1 MLEVNLFYLNFHL
14 LHEFCILNK
23 ILMNRTLLKFCV
35 EITKWHVYIINV
47 VEVKDCMYIYL
58 YIRSFKTKKK
68 KKRERKRN
76 IREFS
81 SSSLSSLSSFK
92 CVSLFYYEWCMS
104 VWECKSVW
112 RSTNF
117 QHAILIIVQNLSRN
131 FDPELYGFLFQLP
144 TTENLASYYMMNPK
158 SNLRYSSISIRVW
171 IGFLYIG
178 D

>member
-68 KKRERKRN
+68 KRERE
-76 IREFS
+76 RE
-81 SSSLSSLSSFK
+81 
-92 CVSLFYYEWCMS
+92 
-104 VWECKSVW
+104 
-112 RSTNF
+112 
-117 QHAILIIVQNLSRN
+117 I
-131 FDPELYGFLFQLP
+131 
-144 TTENLASYYMMNPK
+144 
-158 SNLRYSSISIRVW
+158 
-171 IGFLYIG
+171 
-178 D
+178 

>member
-81 SSSLSSLSSFK
+81 SSSPSSLSSFK
-92 CVSLFYYEWCMS
+92 CVSLIRNKSVSLFYCEWCMS

-117 QHAILIIVQNLSRN
+117 QHAILIIMQSLSWNLIQSCMVSCSN
-131 FDPELYGFLFQLP
+131 FQQL
-144 TTENLASYYMMNPK
+144 K
-158 SNLRYSSISIRVW
+158 I
-171 IGFLYIG
+171 
-178 D
+178 